1 MKTFYTSFQ
10 QDHIMNGS
18 DHVLPVSE
26 NKMSEEKNNL
36 NKKSLIYKMARMC
49 VKFDSEHCFNDWD
62 HLIGSAV

>member
-26 NKMSEEKNNL
+26 NKISEE
-36 NKKSLIYKMARMC
+36 NKIEKKISDIQNGAHVC
-49 VKFDSEHCFNDWD
+49 Q
-62 HLIGSAV
+62 I